1 MFSFNDVMC
10 FCILVI
16 YSQKPGF
23 LAFESSRGQKWLSA
37 IIQRQLNSKASVNSG
52 FGPSGDFRG
61 CKQKPGAWMLLLAST
76 GLRPE
81 MLLNMYSSLNS

>member
-52 FGPSGDFRG
+52 FGPSGEISVAVNRNLVLG
-61 CKQKPGAWMLLLAST
+61 CCYWHLL
-76 GLRPE
+76 G
-81 MLLNMYSSLNS
+81 